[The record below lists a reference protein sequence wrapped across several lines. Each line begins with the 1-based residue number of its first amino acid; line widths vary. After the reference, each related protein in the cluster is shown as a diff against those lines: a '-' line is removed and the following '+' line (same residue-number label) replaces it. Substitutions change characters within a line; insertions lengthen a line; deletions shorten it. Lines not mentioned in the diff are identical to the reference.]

1 MVFYIFSAIATVV
14 LFACV
19 VFMPNSL
26 NFPEDYKEMLI
37 DETKSS
43 SSKKLKMKE
52 FEEIC

>member
-43 SSKKLKMKE
+43 SSKKLKVKE